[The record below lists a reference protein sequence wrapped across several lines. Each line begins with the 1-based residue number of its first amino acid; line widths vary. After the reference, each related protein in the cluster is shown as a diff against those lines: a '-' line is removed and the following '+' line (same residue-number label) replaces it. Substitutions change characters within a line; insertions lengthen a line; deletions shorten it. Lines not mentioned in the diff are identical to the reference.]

1 MEFIVIKDLTDVT
14 EEELLEAMKKNANT
28 ASLCREQIRKMKA
41 AAAKTK
47 KVVPIPNIEEYQTDS
62 VTIEDEDKANFEDE
76 IEYYISSMKEI
87 TADNIDS
94 EIEDVLPVRKNP
106 NYRTI
111 LYRLKLEAL
120 RNIRE
125 IEELFEEADETE
137 DLTIFKDEV
146 ILEQRKISYIDK
158 ALTQQKSSAATQEQ
172 EEKNNM
178 VFVPTSGGSI
188 RVLDE
193 MERIPQEYQAGFK
206 ELFDSIQDGTFKG
219 IKKFKNNNAL
229 NGIIEVKGF
238 QVRVVFARLNKNTY
252 ALITAFIKK
261 CDNDNGYVS
270 VLKQKVADYR
280 TISEQ
285 LKKNLSNPEFMD
297 QQREY
302 KEELYRLLG
311 EQDSKGTS
319 YVKGAK

>member
-158 ALTQQKSSAATQEQ
+158 ALTQQKSSEVTQEQ
-172 EEKNNM
+172 EEKNNI

>member
-14 EEELLEAMKKNANT
+14 EEQLLEAMKKNATT

-47 KVVPIPNIEEYQTDS
+47 KVVPIPDIEEYPQTS
-62 VTIEDEDKANFEDE
+62 AIEDDEDKANFEDE
-76 IEYYISSMKEI
+76 IEYYISGMKEI
-87 TADNIDS
+87 TADNIDE

-111 LYRLKLEAL
+111 LYRLKLESL

-137 DLTIFKDEV
+137 DLTIFKEEI
-146 ILEQRKISYIDK
+146 ILEQRKIAYIDK
-158 ALTQQKSSAATQEQ
+158 ALTQQNSSEIIQGP
-172 EEKNNM
+172 EEKNNI

-261 CDNDNGYVS
+261 CDNDNGYIS

-280 TISEQ
+280 LISEQ

-302 KEELYRLLG
+302 TEELYRLLG

>member
-158 ALTQQKSSAATQEQ
+158 ALTQQKSSGATQEQ
-172 EEKNNM
+172 EEKNNI

-229 NGIIEVKGF
+229 NGIVEVKGF

>member
-14 EEELLEAMKKNANT
+14 EEQLLEAMKKNANT

-47 KVVPIPNIEEYQTDS
+47 KVVPIPDIEEYPQTS
-62 VTIEDEDKANFEDE
+62 AIEDDEDKANFEEE
-76 IEYYISSMKEI
+76 IEYYISGMKEI
-87 TADNIDS
+87 TADNIDE

-111 LYRLKLEAL
+111 LYRLKLESL

-125 IEELFEEADETE
+125 IEELFEETDETE
-137 DLTIFKDEV
+137 DLTIFKEEI
-146 ILEQRKISYIDK
+146 ILEQRKIAYIDK
-158 ALTQQKSSAATQEQ
+158 ALTQQNSSEIIQGP
-172 EEKNNM
+172 EEKNNI

-261 CDNDNGYVS
+261 CDNDNGYIS

-280 TISEQ
+280 LISEQ
-285 LKKNLSNPEFMD
+285 LKKNLSNQEFMD

-302 KEELYRLLG
+302 TEELYRLLG

>member
-158 ALTQQKSSAATQEQ
+158 ALTQQKSSGATQEQ
-172 EEKNNM
+172 EEKNNI

-311 EQDSKGTS
+311 EQDSKGAS

>member
-94 EIEDVLPVRKNP
+94 EIEEVLPVRKNP

-158 ALTQQKSSAATQEQ
+158 ALTQQKSSEVTQEQ
-172 EEKNNM
+172 EEKNNI

>member
-14 EEELLEAMKKNANT
+14 EEKLLEAMKKNANT

-158 ALTQQKSSAATQEQ
+158 ALTHQKSSGVTQEQ
-172 EEKNNM
+172 EEKNNI

-193 MERIPQEYQAGFK
+193 MERIPQEYQVGFK

>member
-14 EEELLEAMKKNANT
+14 EEKLLEAMKKNANT

-158 ALTQQKSSAATQEQ
+158 ALTQQKSSGATQEQ

>member
-158 ALTQQKSSAATQEQ
+158 SLTQQKSSEVTQEQ
-172 EEKNNM
+172 EEKNNI

-206 ELFDSIQDGTFKG
+206 ELFDSIQDGTFKN

>member
-14 EEELLEAMKKNANT
+14 EEQLLEAMKKNANT

-47 KVVPIPNIEEYQTDS
+47 KVVPIPDIEEYPQTS
-62 VTIEDEDKANFEDE
+62 AIEDDEDKANFEEE
-76 IEYYISSMKEI
+76 IEYYISGMKEI
-87 TADNIDS
+87 TADNIDE

-111 LYRLKLEAL
+111 LYRLKLESL

-137 DLTIFKDEV
+137 DLTIFKEEI
-146 ILEQRKISYIDK
+146 ILEQRKIAYIDK
-158 ALTQQKSSAATQEQ
+158 ALTQQNSSEIIQGP
-172 EEKNNM
+172 EEKNNI

-261 CDNDNGYVS
+261 CDNDNGYIS

-280 TISEQ
+280 LISEQ

-302 KEELYRLLG
+302 TEELYRLLG

>member
-14 EEELLEAMKKNANT
+14 EEQLLEAIKQNANT
-28 ASLCREQIRKMKA
+28 ASLCREKIRKMKA

-111 LYRLKLEAL
+111 LYRLKHEAL

-158 ALTQQKSSAATQEQ
+158 ALTQQKSSEVTQEQ
-172 EEKNNM
+172 EEKNNI

>member
-62 VTIEDEDKANFEDE
+62 VTIDDEDKANFEDE

-158 ALTQQKSSAATQEQ
+158 ALTQQKSSEVTQEQ
-172 EEKNNM
+172 EEKNNI

>member
-158 ALTQQKSSAATQEQ
+158 ALTHQKSSGVTQEQ
-172 EEKNNM
+172 EETNNI

>member
-14 EEELLEAMKKNANT
+14 EEQLLEAMKKNANT

-47 KVVPIPNIEEYQTDS
+47 KVVPIPDIEEYPQTS
-62 VTIEDEDKANFEDE
+62 TIEDDEDKANFEEE
-76 IEYYISSMKEI
+76 IEYYISGMKEI
-87 TADNIDS
+87 TADNIDE
-94 EIEDVLPVRKNP
+94 EIQDVLPVRKNP

-111 LYRLKLEAL
+111 LYRLKLESL

-125 IEELFEEADETE
+125 IEELFEETDETE
-137 DLTIFKDEV
+137 DLTIFKEEI
-146 ILEQRKISYIDK
+146 ILEQRKIAYIDK
-158 ALTQQKSSAATQEQ
+158 ALTQQNSSEIIQGP
-172 EEKNNM
+172 EEKNNI

-261 CDNDNGYVS
+261 CDNDNGYIS

-280 TISEQ
+280 LISEQ

-302 KEELYRLLG
+302 TEELYRLLG

>member
-14 EEELLEAMKKNANT
+14 EEQLLEAIKQNANI
-28 ASLCREQIRKMKA
+28 ASLCREKIRKMKA

-47 KVVPIPNIEEYQTDS
+47 KVVPAPIIENEPAEQYE
-62 VTIEDEDKANFEDE
+62 VIEEDKANFEDE
-76 IEYYISSMKEI
+76 IEYYISGMKEI
-87 TADNIDS
+87 NSDNIED

-111 LYRLKLEAL
+111 LYRLKLESL

-125 IEELFEEADETE
+125 IEELFEETDETE
-137 DLTIFKDEV
+137 DLTIFKDEI
-146 ILEQRKISYIDK
+146 ILEQRKIAYIDK
-158 ALTQQKSSAATQEQ
+158 ALSHQNSSEVTEEQ
-172 EEKNNM
+172 EEKNNI

-206 ELFDSIQDGTFKG
+206 ELFDSIQDGTFKN

-252 ALITAFIKK
+252 ALISAFIKK

-280 TISEQ
+280 SISET

-302 KEELYRLLG
+302 TEELYRLLG

>member
-137 DLTIFKDEV
+137 DLTIFKDEI

-158 ALTQQKSSAATQEQ
+158 ALTQQKSSEVTQEQ
-172 EEKNNM
+172 EEKNNI

>member
-14 EEELLEAMKKNANT
+14 EEKLLEAMKKNANT

-158 ALTQQKSSAATQEQ
+158 SLTQQKSSEVTQEQ
-172 EEKNNM
+172 EEKNNI

>member
-14 EEELLEAMKKNANT
+14 EEQLLEAMKKNANT

-47 KVVPIPNIEEYQTDS
+47 KVVPIPDIEEYPQTS
-62 VTIEDEDKANFEDE
+62 AIEDDEDKANFEEE
-76 IEYYISSMKEI
+76 IEYYISGMKEI
-87 TADNIDS
+87 TADNIDE

-111 LYRLKLEAL
+111 LYRLKLESL

-125 IEELFEEADETE
+125 IEELFEETDETE
-137 DLTIFKDEV
+137 DLTIFKEEI
-146 ILEQRKISYIDK
+146 ILEQRKIAYIDK
-158 ALTQQKSSAATQEQ
+158 ALTQQNSSEIIQGP
-172 EEKNNM
+172 EEKNNI

-261 CDNDNGYVS
+261 CDNDNGYIS

-280 TISEQ
+280 LISEQ

-302 KEELYRLLG
+302 TEELYRLLG

>member
-158 ALTQQKSSAATQEQ
+158 ALTHQKSSGVTQEQ
-172 EEKNNM
+172 EETNNI

-270 VLKQKVADYR
+270 VLKQKLAEYR

-285 LKKNLSNPEFMD
+285 LKKFLSKPEFIV

-302 KEELYRLLG
+302 K
-311 EQDSKGTS
+311 
-319 YVKGAK
+319 

>member
-158 ALTQQKSSAATQEQ
+158 ALTQQKSSEVTQEQ
-172 EEKNNM
+172 EEKNNI

-193 MERIPQEYQAGFK
+193 MERIPQEYQAGF
-206 ELFDSIQDGTFKG
+206 
-219 IKKFKNNNAL
+219 
-229 NGIIEVKGF
+229 
-238 QVRVVFARLNKNTY
+238 
-252 ALITAFIKK
+252 
-261 CDNDNGYVS
+261 
-270 VLKQKVADYR
+270 
-280 TISEQ
+280 
-285 LKKNLSNPEFMD
+285 
-297 QQREY
+297 
-302 KEELYRLLG
+302 
-311 EQDSKGTS
+311 
-319 YVKGAK
+319 

>member
-158 ALTQQKSSAATQEQ
+158 SLTQQKSSEVTQEQ
-172 EEKNNM
+172 EEKNNI

>member
-14 EEELLEAMKKNANT
+14 EEQLLEAMKKNANT

-47 KVVPIPNIEEYQTDS
+47 KVVPAPIIENEPEEPYD
-62 VTIEDEDKANFEDE
+62 TIDEDKANFEDE
-76 IEYYISSMKEI
+76 IEYYISGMKEI
-87 TADNIDS
+87 TADNIED

-111 LYRLKLEAL
+111 LYRLKLESL

-125 IEELFEEADETE
+125 IEELFEETDETE
-137 DLTIFKDEV
+137 DLTIFKDEI
-146 ILEQRKISYIDK
+146 ILEQRKIAYIDK
-158 ALTQQKSSAATQEQ
+158 ALAQQNSSEIIQGP
-172 EEKNNM
+172 EERNNI

-206 ELFDSIQDGTFKG
+206 ELFDSIQDGTFKN

-252 ALITAFIKK
+252 ALISAFIKK

-280 TISEQ
+280 SISET

-302 KEELYRLLG
+302 TEELYRLLG
-311 EQDSKGTS
+311 DQDSKGAS

>member
-158 ALTQQKSSAATQEQ
+158 SLTQQKSSGVTQEQ
-172 EEKNNM
+172 EEKNNI

>member
-158 ALTQQKSSAATQEQ
+158 ALTHQKSSGVTQEQ
-172 EEKNNM
+172 EEKNNI

-193 MERIPQEYQAGFK
+193 MERIPQEYQVGFK

-302 KEELYRLLG
+302 TEELYRLLG

>member
-158 ALTQQKSSAATQEQ
+158 ALTQQKSSGATQEQ